1 MSEKDLLNELR
12 IKVAKLEER
21 TDFLMKIL
29 LLVIA
34 SVVAVLA
41 KLVIG

>member
-21 TDFLMKIL
+21 TDFMMKIL
-29 LLVIA
+29 LLVVA
-34 SVVAVLA
+34 AVVAVLA
-41 KLVIG
+41 KSIIG